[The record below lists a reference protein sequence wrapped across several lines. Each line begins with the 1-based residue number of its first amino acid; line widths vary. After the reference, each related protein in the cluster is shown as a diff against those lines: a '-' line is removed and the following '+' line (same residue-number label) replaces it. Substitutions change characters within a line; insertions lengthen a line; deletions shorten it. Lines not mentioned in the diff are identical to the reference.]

1 MGYRNYIGVM
11 PKREYNKIKSLTTQG
26 VYDFYQLKSEFEDEE
41 PYKGVYTFG
50 KELYEFGKYVDF
62 NPPKGSAKP
71 FFKKKET
78 QKRWDEENEFAIVT
92 KEFLAY
98 VIDTY
103 KERVKKYYNEMM
115 LPFFGKR
122 DSILDRE
129 NPTSFLNSVTREC
142 VFDGDKETKYKFDFS
157 KITDEEQTALFEIIE
172 HIRSMRTEWTVLT
185 PFDLERG
192 DEITIS
198 WKYEYGIF
206 ELVRIYKS
214 FDWKKNVMIYYGY

>member
-11 PKREYNKIKSLTTQG
+11 PKKEYNKIKSLTTQE
-26 VYDFYQLKSEFEDEE
+26 VYDFYNLKSEYDGER
-41 PYKGVYTFG
+41 PYKGVYDFG

-62 NPPKGSAKP
+62 NPPKGSMKN

-78 QKRWDEENEFAIVT
+78 QQRWGDEHDFYIVT

-103 KERVKKYYNEMM
+103 NERVKTYYNKM
-115 LPFFGKR
+115 LEPLIGERKTLYSK
-122 DSILDRE
+122 D
-129 NPTSFLNSVTREC
+129 NPSEFLNSIKRTFNTGDGPDYIC
-142 VFDGDKETKYKFDFS
+142 SFDWS
-157 KITDEEQTALFEIIE
+157 KITPNEMSCIVEIIE
-172 HIRSMRTEWTVLT
+172 HVRNMRTEWTCLT
-185 PFDLERG
+185 PYNLERG
-192 DEITIS
+192 DEITTS
-198 WKYEYGIF
+198 WKYEYSIF